1 MKTKA
6 STRNLAAFGM
16 IAALCVVTAP
26 FQSYAVNTGS
36 TYTALP
42 YGSGLGRDVRV
53 GDRYCAGDVT
63 KPVSVNAGNGVV
75 TTDKPITRTTDGG
88 YWYYASGSG
97 DCVPTKAFDN
107 GTNYSDSKSRALV
120 AWNKCGGK
128 LNIVYTLTNGTAHAI
143 GGYRIA
149 VDQKARAPKT
159 WTIYGSNDYNPA
171 NASPTTAGN
180 DMSSATWTIIDS
192 RSDETDWAE
201 PGYRTFT
208 CNGDYTT
215 AYQSIRIC
223 VTACNASD
231 WLTFAE
237 IEYYG
242 YYRSCAGDITTPV
255 SVTAGNGVVTTD
267 KPLTLNGTGGT
278 AAGIWYNNNKTD
290 AAYFCYPDRAF
301 DDRTEYS
308 SGQGRALARWSNC
321 GGQLSIVYTFT
332 NGMAHAIGGYRIIV
346 DQGGR
351 APKAWTIYGSND
363 YNPAN
368 ASPVTAGN
376 DMTASWSVI
385 DSRSNET
392 GWTNGGERTF
402 TCNGDCMTAYRSIR
416 ICVTACNASDW
427 LTFGEIEYFA
437 YCSGNPNG
445 GIPDLAEGGTA
456 TCRPA
461 QPTLWYSSNDGTRI
475 FDNSIG
481 TGMRGIVFGDVLAN
495 LNASVDMLYTFA
507 TPAPVNAYRMLP
519 ETDGNVPHVRPPKA
533 WRVIGSN
540 DYNPAD
546 RDVLT
551 NATWTVLD
559 ERHSE
564 TGWAKSESRIYTFTN
579 ATPYRTLRLQVLR
592 NNGGN
597 YLGDDYT
604 TIYELEYFALPTL
617 TVVGADNRPVHVLAL
632 DPNYAR
638 DYSASLATLY
648 KPGDTVTLLG
658 TPTDPNVS
666 ATCTGYTLET
676 FNASTGS
683 WTTTATGGETS
694 LTLELSAAPQRLTW
708 LYAAGVTYTLSAA
721 VDGAGTLDNTTVTA
735 AKGGTASFTATP
747 ADASQSVVWKGD
759 VAGATYSADGS
770 TITIPAD
777 FPRSIT
783 ATFET
788 PLAVSGRMT
797 IDPALRWNE
806 ETQPLG
812 SSSVPASVTA
822 GGTLD
827 VNYSEAVPGVTERGL
842 VTHTKE
848 WTVVGDGDDGKGVLQ
863 NNGTKTAYY
872 AFGKVHL
879 AGDASF
885 GGTTRFDFRP
895 NASSPVAP
903 DRVTLDQLEGVNATL
918 TVRCTNVVS
927 FADVNLKAIN
937 VAENAQF
944 GVANDSVVKTD
955 VANGGYLN
963 LAAGS
968 ELFLYDISDTT
979 LSGTAIAVNG
989 AGATILASDTKT
1001 NVVSAPITIAE
1012 GASLNLRGGTVAY
1025 ESAITGDLSM
1035 SGGTAYLRSAQTGTF
1050 TQRGGT
1056 LHIDDSYSG
1065 TVNSTGGRVD
1075 LYGTLPQSCTF
1086 TKTGGD
1092 LYIYEGFNDDV
1103 AASATT
1109 VYIMGS
1115 PAGGS
1120 LTKTGNNSVGIGN
1133 GSIDMPYIDLSN
1145 FTMTISDSDL
1155 YCRPKAGTTM
1165 VVEGLNVSFPTS
1177 NRAFCFSGASSS
1189 AGTWAC
1195 LTNMTVGAMR
1205 FLVGV
1210 NWGGTYCDVR
1220 LKDGT
1225 TITVEQVRLAYNSGA
1240 YGNTLII
1247 EPGATLNVT
1256 KQYVGANSGSGTV
1269 LAPSRVIVDGGTLDC
1284 SYPSLTDF
1292 VLTNAKSGNG
1302 WLILNDGLVKVG
1314 AKPIMIRNGTNND
1327 DDYRASSGVS
1337 QRLEINGG
1345 TFEFAGPSIANG
1357 TTISYGEA
1365 DVVFAGGTFRAS
1377 NDFRVEGYIPV
1388 LFRNNALTT
1397 STVARYANDEAFT
1410 LDVGGHKA
1418 TFTTA
1423 LSGEGNVI
1431 LTGAG
1436 TFAGTSEVQ
1445 GVISGSWIVDEGM
1458 TASLEGAASVLGGI
1472 FVGTGAS
1479 VAVDVATNRS
1489 AVFTGRAGGGLPGT
1503 ANCYT
1508 NAFNR
1513 IASGSTL
1520 GTITHNESLLFTKY
1534 AQGSRP
1540 FGDRNNTTAFAYGEF
1555 YVEED
1560 GTWYFKGVCDDR
1572 VLFYVDDELVLASTS
1587 ASDIATGSRE
1597 LSAGW
1602 HTFRHFCID
1611 NTGAFGHA
1619 QTVGYNTDGSSTYAD
1634 FSVKNL
1640 KMRPTSPAGGRNTVR
1655 RKYFAGNAGYESQRD
1670 YNWNLCCVANSSA
1683 ARAANQINDYE
1694 GWFYVPAEQ
1703 AGTWSFTLAAQSAL
1717 QIAGSDCLINWTSSA
1732 GTAEQITLAAG
1743 WHRYWAR
1750 YMGAAGTVTK
1760 VSIEG
1765 APAVT
1770 FGAENEAIWFSLCPD
1785 GYMQGDIWLA
1795 AGATLENKAANGAA
1809 SVTGEILAEGAG
1821 TTLRGAFSF
1830 DGGTLNFGTVPAA
1843 TRDLGSVIA
1852 IENPAAGYLA
1862 HATAVKVRF
1871 DGEPSSGLIKVC
1883 PAGGLTAEEAA
1894 AKLDITVA
1902 GAPLGRKFRVDVRN
1916 DTICLSRGG
1925 MMIIV
1930 R

>member
-1 MKTKA
+1 M
-6 STRNLAAFGM
+6 
-16 IAALCVVTAP
+16 
-26 FQSYAVNTGS
+26 
-36 TYTALP
+36 
-42 YGSGLGRDVRV
+42 
-53 GDRYCAGDVT
+53 GDRYCVGDVT
-63 KPVSVNAGNGVV
+63 KPVAVTTGNGVV
-75 TTDKPITRTTDGG
+75 TTDKPLTRSTNSG
-88 YWYYASGSG
+88 YWYYHSKSG

-107 GTNYSDSKSRALV
+107 NTDYSASTARALA
-120 AWNKCGGK
+120 AWNICGGQ
-128 LNIVYTLTNGTAHAI
+128 LSIVYTFTNGTAHAI

-149 VDQKARAPKT
+149 VDQSARAPKT
-159 WTIYGSNDYNPA
+159 WKIYGSNDYDPA
-171 NASPTTAGN
+171 NASPVTAGN
-180 DMSSATWTIIDS
+180 DMSSATWTEIDS
-192 RSDETDWAE
+192 RSNETGWTNA
-201 PGYRTFT
+201 GYRIFK
-208 CNGDYTT
+208 CNGDSTT

-242 YYRSCAGDITTPV
+242 YYSGD
-255 SVTAGNGVVTTD
+255 A
-267 KPLTLNGTGGT
+267 
-278 AAGIWYNNNKTD
+278 
-290 AAYFCYPDRAF
+290 
-301 DDRTEYS
+301 
-308 SGQGRALARWSNC
+308 
-321 GGQLSIVYTFT
+321 
-332 NGMAHAIGGYRIIV
+332 
-346 DQGGR
+346 
-351 APKAWTIYGSND
+351 
-363 YNPAN
+363 
-368 ASPVTAGN
+368 
-376 DMTASWSVI
+376 
-385 DSRSNET
+385 
-392 GWTNGGERTF
+392 
-402 TCNGDCMTAYRSIR
+402 
-416 ICVTACNASDW
+416 
-427 LTFGEIEYFA
+427 
-437 YCSGNPNG
+437 NG

-461 QPTLWYSSNDGTRI
+461 DPFYWYSGQTGVRV
-475 FDNSIG
+475 FDNSTG
-481 TGMRGIVFGDVLAN
+481 AGMRGIIFGNNLAN
-495 LNASVDMLYTFA
+495 LNASVDDIYTLPS
-507 TPAPVNAYRMLP
+507 PAPANAYRILA
-519 ETDGNVPHVRPPKA
+519 ETDASMLNIRPPKA
-533 WRVIGSN
+533 WRVLGSN
-540 DYNPAD
+540 GYNPAD
-546 RDVLT
+546 GDVLT

-559 ERHSE
+559 ERYSE
-564 TGWAKSESRIYTFTN
+564 TGWTKSEFRIYTFTN

-592 NNGGN
+592 NNGDSN
-597 YLGDDYT
+597 DDFRYDDYT
-604 TIYELEYFALPTL
+604 TIYELEYFALPAL
-617 TVVGADNRPVHVLAL
+617 TVVGADSRPQQILAL
-632 DPNYAR
+632 DPNLAR
-638 DYSASLATLY
+638 DYSASLATPY
-648 KPGDTVTLLG
+648 KPGDTVTLSG
-658 TPTDPNVS
+658 APTDPNVT

-676 FNASTGS
+676 FNASSGT
-683 WTTTATGGETS
+683 WTTTATGNETS
-694 LTLELSAAPQRLTW
+694 LTLTLAAAPQRLTW
-708 LYAAGVTYTLSAA
+708 LYAGGVTYTLSAA
-721 VDGAGTLDNTTVTA
+721 VDGAGTLDNATATV

-747 ADASQSVVWKGD
+747 TDASQSVVWKGD
-759 VAGATYSADGS
+759 VAGAAYSADGR

-777 FPRSIT
+777 FPRSVT

-788 PLAVSGRMT
+788 PLAVASRLT
-797 IDPALRWNE
+797 IDPALHWNE
-806 ETQPLG
+806 ETFPLG
-812 SSSVPASVTA
+812 SPSVPASVVA
-822 GGTLD
+822 GGTVD
-827 VNYSEAVPGVTERGL
+827 INYSEQIPGLTERGL
-842 VTHTKE
+842 VTHAKE
-848 WTVVGDGDDGKGVLQ
+848 WTIVGDGDDGKGALQ
-863 NNGTKTAYY
+863 NNGTNTAYY
-872 AFGKVHL
+872 AFGKIHL

-885 GGTTRFDFRP
+885 GGTTRFDVRP

-903 DRVTLDQLEGVNATL
+903 DRATIDQLDGVDATL
-918 TVRCTNVVS
+918 TIRGTNAVS
-927 FADVNLKAIN
+927 YADVNLKAIN
-937 VAENAQF
+937 VAENARL
-944 GVANDSVVKTD
+944 GVSNDSRINTD

-963 LAAGS
+963 FDAGS
-968 ELFLYDISDTT
+968 SLCFYRVSDNA
-979 LSGTAIAVNG
+979 LDGTAIAVNG
-989 AGATILASDTKT
+989 AGVTILADDTVT
-1001 NVVSAPITIAE
+1001 NVVSAPITVAAG
-1012 GASLNLRGGTVAY
+1012 GALTQTTGTIAY
-1025 ESAITGDLSM
+1025 ESPITGDISL

-1050 TQRGGT
+1050 TQTGGT
-1056 LHIDDSYSG
+1056 LYIGDSYSG

-1075 LYGTLPQSCTF
+1075 LYGTLPQDCTF

-1103 AASATT
+1103 TASATT

-1120 LTKTGNNSVGIGN
+1120 LTRTGNGTVYIDN
-1133 GSIDMPYIDLSN
+1133 GSFDMPYVDLSN
-1145 FTMTISDSDL
+1145 FPMTISGADL

-1165 VVEGLNVSFPTS
+1165 VVDGLNVSFPTS
-1177 NRAFCFSGASSS
+1177 ENRSLCFSGASSS

-1195 LTNMTVGAMR
+1195 LTNMTVAARR

-1210 NWGGTYCDVR
+1210 NGGGGIYCDVR

-1225 TITVEQVRLAYNSGA
+1225 AITVEQVRLAYNSGA

-1256 KQYVGANSGSGTV
+1256 KQYVGAQSGSGTV
-1269 LAPSRVIVDGGTLDC
+1269 LAPCRVIVDGGTLDC
-1284 SYPSLTDF
+1284 SYSSLTDF

-1314 AKPIMIRNGTNND
+1314 ARPIYIRNGQND

-1345 TFEFAGPSIANG
+1345 TFEFAGSSIVND

-1377 NDFRVEGYIPV
+1377 NNFLVEGYIPV

-1410 LDVGGHKA
+1410 LDVGGRTA

-1479 VAVDVATNRS
+1479 VTVDVATNRS
-1489 AVFTGRAGGGLPGT
+1489 AVFTARAGGGLPGT

-1540 FGDRNNTTAFAYGEF
+1540 FGDRNYSTAFAYGEF
-1555 YVEED
+1555 YVEEA
-1560 GTWYFKGVCDDR
+1560 GTWNFKGVCDDR
-1572 VLFYVDDELVLASTS
+1572 VLFYVDDEIVLETTASSTP
-1587 ASDIATGSRE
+1587 ATGSKE

-1670 YNWNLCCVANSSA
+1670 YNWTLCCVTNSSTV
-1683 ARAANQINDYE
+1683 RAANQINDYE

-1703 AGTWSFTLAAQSAL
+1703 AGTWTFTPAAQSAL
-1717 QIAGSDCLINWTSSA
+1717 QIDGSGCLINWTSST
-1732 GTAEQITLAAG
+1732 GTAEPITLAAG

-1843 TRDLGSVIA
+1843 TRDLSSVIA

-1862 HATAVKVRF
+1862 HAAAVKVRF

-1902 GAPLGRKFRVDVRN
+1902 GVPLGRKFKVDVRN

>member
-1 MKTKA
+1 MKTYNFVLAGAVAFAVAMGAVFSSFAA
-6 STRNLAAFGM
+6 STG
-16 IAALCVVTAP
+16 VE
-26 FQSYAVNTGS
+26 YATV
-36 TYTALP
+36 P
-42 YGSGLGRDVRV
+42 YGNGLGRDVLA
-53 GDRYCAGDVT
+53 GDRYCVGDVT
-63 KPVSVNAGNGVV
+63 KPVSVTTGSGVV
-75 TTDKPITRTTDGG
+75 TTDKPLTPNGSKGG
-88 YWYYASGSG
+88 TSAGFWYDNNAKTESSY
-97 DCVPTKAFDN
+97 CYPHKAFDN
-107 GTNYSDSKSRALV
+107 NSDYSSSTGRAL
-120 AWNKCGGK
+120 AKWDKCGGR
-128 LNIVYTLTNGTAHAI
+128 LSIVYTFTNGTAHAI

-149 VDQKARAPKT
+149 IQNKSRAPKT
-159 WTIYGSNDYNPA
+159 WTIEGSNDYDPA
-171 NASPTTAGN
+171 NASPA
-180 DMSSATWTIIDS
+180 
-192 RSDETDWAE
+192 
-201 PGYRTFT
+201 
-208 CNGDYTT
+208 
-215 AYQSIRIC
+215 
-223 VTACNASD
+223 
-231 WLTFAE
+231 
-237 IEYYG
+237 
-242 YYRSCAGDITTPV
+242 
-255 SVTAGNGVVTTD
+255 
-267 KPLTLNGTGGT
+267 
-278 AAGIWYNNNKTD
+278 
-290 AAYFCYPDRAF
+290 
-301 DDRTEYS
+301 
-308 SGQGRALARWSNC
+308 
-321 GGQLSIVYTFT
+321 
-332 NGMAHAIGGYRIIV
+332 
-346 DQGGR
+346 
-351 APKAWTIYGSND
+351 
-363 YNPAN
+363 
-368 ASPVTAGN
+368 TAGN
-376 DMTASWSVI
+376 DMTATWKVI
-385 DSRSNET
+385 DTRSNET
-392 GWTNGGERTF
+392 SWGADGGYRTYK
-402 TCNGDCMTAYRSIR
+402 CNGDYTNAYQSIR
-416 ICVTACNASDW
+416 IHVTACNAKDW
-427 LTFGEIEYFA
+427 LDFADIEY
-437 YCSGNPNG
+437 YGYYSGDAAG

-461 QPTLWYSSNDGTRI
+461 QPSFWYSGNDGTRI
-475 FDNSIG
+475 FDNNIG
-481 TGMRGIVFGDVLAN
+481 VGMRGIVHGDCLAN
-495 LNASVDMLYTFA
+495 LNASADMLYTFA
-507 TPAPVNAYRMLP
+507 RPAPANAYRMLP
-519 ETDGNVPHVRPPKA
+519 ETDGTFVQVRAPKA

-540 DYNPAD
+540 DYDPAD
-546 RDVLT
+546 GDVLT

-597 YLGDDYT
+597 YYGDDYT

-617 TVVGADNRPVHVLAL
+617 TVVGADNRPVQVLAL

-638 DYSASLATLY
+638 DYSASLATPY
-648 KPGDTVTLLG
+648 KPGDTITLSG
-658 TPTDPNVS
+658 TPADPNVS
-666 ATCTGYTLET
+666 AICTGYALET
-676 FNASTGS
+676 FNAATGQ
-683 WTTTATGGETS
+683 WTSTATGSETS
-694 LTLELSAAPQRLTW
+694 LTLTLSAAPQRLTW

-721 VDGAGTLDNTTVTA
+721 VDGAGTLDNTTVTV
-735 AKGGTASFTATP
+735 AKGGTASFTAMP

-759 VAGATYSADGS
+759 VAGAAYSAHGR
-770 TITIPAD
+770 TITVPAD
-777 FPRSIT
+777 APRSVT

-788 PLAVSGRMT
+788 PIAVTDRLT
-797 IDPALRWNE
+797 IASALRWNE
-806 ETQPLG
+806 NTWPLG
-812 SSSVPASVTA
+812 SPLVPAAVAA
-822 GGTLD
+822 GGTVD
-827 VNYSEAVPGVTERGL
+827 VNYNEQVSGVTERGL

-848 WTVVGDGDDGKGVLQ
+848 WTVVGDGDDGKGALQ
-863 NNGTKTAYY
+863 NNGTKAAYY

-885 GGTTRFDFRP
+885 GGTTRFDLRP
-895 NASSPVAP
+895 NANSPVAP
-903 DRVTLDQLEGVNATL
+903 DRATLDQLEGVNATL

-927 FADVNLKAIN
+927 FADVSLKAIN

-955 VANGGYLN
+955 VANGGSLN

-968 ELFLYDISDTT
+968 DLFLYDVSDTA

-989 AGATILASDTKT
+989 AGATIFASDSKT
-1001 NVVSAPITIAE
+1001 NVVSAPIAIAE
-1012 GASLNLRGGTVAY
+1012 GASLNQRGGTIAY
-1025 ESAITGDLSM
+1025 ESAIAGDLSM

-1050 TQRGGT
+1050 TQTGGT
-1056 LHIDDSYSG
+1056 LLIGDSYSG
-1065 TVNSTGGRVD
+1065 TVNSSGGRVD
-1075 LYGTLPQSCTF
+1075 LRGTLPQSCTF

-1120 LTKTGNNSVGIGN
+1120 LTKTDTASVGIGN
-1133 GSIDMPYIDLSN
+1133 GSVDIPYIDLSN
-1145 FTMTISDSDL
+1145 FAMTISGSDL

-1165 VVEGLNVSFPTS
+1165 VVEGVNVSFPTS
-1177 NRAFCFSGASSS
+1177 ENRSFCFSGAASS
-1189 AGTWAC
+1189 ASTWVC
-1195 LTNMTVGAMR
+1195 LTNMTVSARR

-1210 NWGGTYCDVR
+1210 NWGGTCCDVR

-1256 KQYVGANSGSGTV
+1256 KQYVGAQLGSGTV
-1269 LAPSRVIVDGGTLDC
+1269 LAPCRVIVDGGTLDC
-1284 SYPSLTDF
+1284 SFSSLTDF
-1292 VLTNAKSGNG
+1292 VLTNAKSANG
-1302 WLILNDGLVKVG
+1302 WLILNSGVVRVG
-1314 AKPIMIRNGTNND
+1314 ARPLVIRNGSND
-1327 DDYRASSGVS
+1327 DDYRATSGVS

-1345 TFEFAGPSIANG
+1345 TFEFAGPLIENG

-1377 NDFRVEGYIPV
+1377 NNFLVEGYIPV
-1388 LFRNNALTT
+1388 LFRNNAADT

-1410 LDVGGHKA
+1410 LDVGGRTA
-1418 TFTTA
+1418 TFMTA
-1423 LSGEGNVI
+1423 LSGDGNVI

-1436 TFAGTSEVQ
+1436 TFAGTNEVQ

-1458 TASLEGAASVLGGI
+1458 TASLEGAASVLGNVA
-1472 FVGTGAS
+1472 VGTGAS
-1479 VAVDVATNRS
+1479 VTVDVATNRS
-1489 AVFTGRAGGGLPGT
+1489 AVFTARAGGGLPGT

-1540 FGDRNNTTAFAYGEF
+1540 FGDRNYSTAFAYGEF
-1555 YVEED
+1555 YVEEA
-1560 GTWYFKGVCDDR
+1560 GAWHFKGVCDDR

-1587 ASDIATGSRE
+1587 AFDVATGSRE

-1670 YNWNLCCVANSSA
+1670 YDWNLCCVTNSSA
-1683 ARAANQINDYE
+1683 ARAANQVNDYE

-1703 AGTWSFTLAAQSAL
+1703 AGTWTFTLAAQSAL
-1717 QIAGSDCLINWTSSA
+1717 QIDGGGCLINWTSSA
-1732 GTAEQITLAAG
+1732 GTAEPITLTAG

-1785 GYMQGDIWLA
+1785 GYMQGNIWLA

-1809 SVTGEILAEGAG
+1809 SVTGEILADGAG

-1843 TRDLGSVIA
+1843 TRDLSSVIA
-1852 IENPAAGYLA
+1852 IENQAAGYLA
-1862 HATAVKVRF
+1862 HAAAVKVRF

-1894 AKLDITVA
+1894 AKLDVTVS
-1902 GAPLGRKFRVDVRN
+1902 GAPPAKRFKVEVR
-1916 DTICLSRGG
+1916 DGTVCLARSGFAL
-1925 MMIIV
+1925 IV

>member
-1 MKTKA
+1 
-6 STRNLAAFGM
+6 
-16 IAALCVVTAP
+16 
-26 FQSYAVNTGS
+26 
-36 TYTALP
+36 
-42 YGSGLGRDVRV
+42 
-53 GDRYCAGDVT
+53 
-63 KPVSVNAGNGVV
+63 
-75 TTDKPITRTTDGG
+75 
-88 YWYYASGSG
+88 
-97 DCVPTKAFDN
+97 
-107 GTNYSDSKSRALV
+107 
-120 AWNKCGGK
+120 
-128 LNIVYTLTNGTAHAI
+128 
-143 GGYRIA
+143 
-149 VDQKARAPKT
+149 
-159 WTIYGSNDYNPA
+159 
-171 NASPTTAGN
+171 
-180 DMSSATWTIIDS
+180 
-192 RSDETDWAE
+192 
-201 PGYRTFT
+201 
-208 CNGDYTT
+208 
-215 AYQSIRIC
+215 
-223 VTACNASD
+223 
-231 WLTFAE
+231 
-237 IEYYG
+237 
-242 YYRSCAGDITTPV
+242 
-255 SVTAGNGVVTTD
+255 
-267 KPLTLNGTGGT
+267 
-278 AAGIWYNNNKTD
+278 
-290 AAYFCYPDRAF
+290 
-301 DDRTEYS
+301 
-308 SGQGRALARWSNC
+308 
-321 GGQLSIVYTFT
+321 
-332 NGMAHAIGGYRIIV
+332 
-346 DQGGR
+346 
-351 APKAWTIYGSND
+351 
-363 YNPAN
+363 
-368 ASPVTAGN
+368 
-376 DMTASWSVI
+376 
-385 DSRSNET
+385 
-392 GWTNGGERTF
+392 
-402 TCNGDCMTAYRSIR
+402 
-416 ICVTACNASDW
+416 
-427 LTFGEIEYFA
+427 
-437 YCSGNPNG
+437 
-445 GIPDLAEGGTA
+445 
-456 TCRPA
+456 
-461 QPTLWYSSNDGTRI
+461 
-475 FDNSIG
+475 
-481 TGMRGIVFGDVLAN
+481 
-495 LNASVDMLYTFA
+495 MLYTFA

-597 YLGDDYT
+597 YYGDDYT

-638 DYSASLATLY
+638 DYSASLATPY
-648 KPGDTVTLLG
+648 KPGDTITLSG
-658 TPTDPNVS
+658 MPTDPNVS

-721 VDGAGTLDNTTVTA
+721 VDGAGTLDNTTVTV

-812 SSSVPASVTA
+812 SSSVPASVAA

-863 NNGTKTAYY
+863 NNGTKNAYY

-927 FADVNLKAIN
+927 FADVDLKAIN

-955 VANGGYLN
+955 VANGGSLN
-963 LAAGS
+963 FAAGS
-968 ELFLYDISDTT
+968 ELFLYNISDTT

-989 AGATILASDTKT
+989 AGVTILASDTKT

-1210 NWGGTYCDVR
+1210 NWGGTCCDVR
-1220 LKDGT
+1220 LKEGT

-1256 KQYVGANSGSGTV
+1256 KQYVGAQSGSDTV
-1269 LAPSRVIVDGGTLDC
+1269 LLPSRVIVDGGTLDC
-1284 SYPSLTDF
+1284 SYSSLTDF

-1314 AKPIMIRNGTNND
+1314 AKPIMIRNGTND

-1489 AVFTGRAGGGLPGT
+1489 AVFTARAGGGLPGT

-1555 YVEED
+1555 YVEEA

-1640 KMRPTSPAGGRNTVR
+1640 KMRPTSPVGGRNTVR

-1670 YNWNLCCVANSSA
+1670 YNWNLCCVTNSSA
-1683 ARAANQINDYE
+1683 VRAANQINDYE

-1703 AGTWSFTLAAQSAL
+1703 AGTWTFTPAAQSAL
-1717 QIAGSDCLINWTSSA
+1717 QIDGSGCLINWTSSA
-1732 GTAEQITLAAG
+1732 GTAEPITLAAG

-1750 YMGAAGTVTK
+1750 YMGVAGTVTK

>member
-1 MKTKA
+1 MNMKA
-6 STRNLAAFGM
+6 SKRSLAAFGM
-16 IAALCVVTAP
+16 IAALCVVAATS
-26 FQSYAVNTGS
+26 QSYAMNTGS

-63 KPVSVNAGNGVV
+63 KPVAVNTGNGVV
-75 TTDKPITRTTDGG
+75 TTDKPLTRNTDGG

-107 GTNYSDSKSRALV
+107 GTNYSDSKSRALA
-120 AWNKCGGK
+120 AWNK
-128 LNIVYTLTNGTAHAI
+128 
-143 GGYRIA
+143 
-149 VDQKARAPKT
+149 
-159 WTIYGSNDYNPA
+159 
-171 NASPTTAGN
+171 
-180 DMSSATWTIIDS
+180 
-192 RSDETDWAE
+192 
-201 PGYRTFT
+201 
-208 CNGDYTT
+208 
-215 AYQSIRIC
+215 
-223 VTACNASD
+223 
-231 WLTFAE
+231 
-237 IEYYG
+237 
-242 YYRSCAGDITTPV
+242 
-255 SVTAGNGVVTTD
+255 
-267 KPLTLNGTGGT
+267 
-278 AAGIWYNNNKTD
+278 
-290 AAYFCYPDRAF
+290 
-301 DDRTEYS
+301 
-308 SGQGRALARWSNC
+308 C

-332 NGMAHAIGGYRIIV
+332 NGTAHAIGGYRIIV
-346 DQGGR
+346 DQSGR

-368 ASPVTAGN
+368 ASPATAGN
-376 DMTASWSVI
+376 DMTASWTVI

-392 GWTNGGERTF
+392 GWTNGYERTF

-481 TGMRGIVFGDVLAN
+481 IGMRGIVFGDVLAN

-597 YLGDDYT
+597 YYGDDYT

-638 DYSASLATLY
+638 DYSASLATPY
-648 KPGDTVTLLG
+648 KPGDTVTLSG

-759 VAGATYSADGS
+759 VAGATYSADGN

-812 SSSVPASVTA
+812 SSSVPASVAA

-863 NNGTKTAYY
+863 NNGTKNAYY

-927 FADVNLKAIN
+927 FADVDLKAIN

-968 ELFLYDISDTT
+968 DLFLFDVSDTA

-989 AGATILASDTKT
+989 VGATILASDNKT
-1001 NVVSAPITIAE
+1001 NVISAPISIAE
-1012 GASLNLRGGTVAY
+1012 GASLNQRGGTVAY

-1035 SGGTAYLRSAQTGTF
+1035 SGGTAYLRSTQTGTF

-1155 YCRPKAGTTM
+1155 YCRPRAGTTM

-1489 AVFTGRAGGGLPGT
+1489 AVFTARAGGGLPGT

-1520 GTITHNESLLFTKY
+1520 GTITHNESLLFTNF
-1534 AQGSRP
+1534 AQADRP
-1540 FGDRNNTTAFAYGEF
+1540 FGNRNNSTSFAYGEF
-1555 YVEED
+1555 YVEEA

-1572 VLFYVDDELVLASTS
+1572 LLFYVDDEIVLETTASSTPV
-1587 ASDIATGSRE
+1587 TGSKE

-1611 NTGAFGHA
+1611 NGGAFGHA

-1634 FSVKNL
+1634 FSVKSL
-1640 KMRPTSPAGGRNTVR
+1640 RMRPASPAGGRNVVR
-1655 RKYFAGNAGYESQRD
+1655 RKHFAGNAGYESQRD
-1670 YNWNLCCVANSSA
+1670 YNWTLCCVTNSSA
-1683 ARAANQINDYE
+1683 ARVANQVNDYE
-1694 GWFYVPAEQ
+1694 GWFYVPTEQ
-1703 AGTWSFTLAAQSAL
+1703 AGTWTFTPAAQSAL
-1717 QIAGSDCLINWTSSA
+1717 QIDGSGCLINWTSSA
-1732 GTAEQITLAAG
+1732 GTAEPITLAAG

-1760 VSIEG
+1760 VSIDG

-1843 TRDLGSVIA
+1843 TRDLSSVIA

-1862 HATAVKVRF
+1862 HAAAVKVRF

>member
-1 MKTKA
+1 MKNTVDVMIAEKRA
-6 STRNLAAFGM
+6 DGHMGGIIAAFAVTVSV
-16 IAALCVVTAP
+16 ILPSFAA
-26 FQSYAVNTGS
+26 NTGT
-36 TYTALP
+36 TYATVT
-42 YGSGLGRDVRV
+42 YGSGLGRDVLV

-63 KPVSVNAGNGVV
+63 KPVS
-75 TTDKPITRTTDGG
+75 
-88 YWYYASGSG
+88 
-97 DCVPTKAFDN
+97 
-107 GTNYSDSKSRALV
+107 L
-120 AWNKCGGK
+120 
-128 LNIVYTLTNGTAHAI
+128 
-143 GGYRIA
+143 
-149 VDQKARAPKT
+149 
-159 WTIYGSNDYNPA
+159 
-171 NASPTTAGN
+171 
-180 DMSSATWTIIDS
+180 
-192 RSDETDWAE
+192 
-201 PGYRTFT
+201 
-208 CNGDYTT
+208 
-215 AYQSIRIC
+215 
-223 VTACNASD
+223 
-231 WLTFAE
+231 
-237 IEYYG
+237 
-242 YYRSCAGDITTPV
+242 
-255 SVTAGNGVVTTD
+255 TAGNGVVTTD

-278 AAGIWYNNNKTD
+278 SAGMWYNNNKT
-290 AAYFCYPDRAF
+290 AASYFCYPDRAF
-301 DDRTEYS
+301 DNKTEYT
-308 SGQGRALARWSNC
+308 SGLDRALARWSNC

-332 NGMAHAIGGYRIIV
+332 NGTAYAIGGYRIIV
-346 DQGGR
+346 DQGAR
-351 APKAWTIYGSND
+351 APKTWKIYGSND
-363 YNPAN
+363 YDPAN
-368 ASPVTAGN
+368 GSPTTAGN
-376 DMTASWSVI
+376 DMSSATWTEI
-385 DSRSNET
+385 DSRSNEN
-392 GWTNGGERTF
+392 GWSNYGSRTF
-402 TCNGDCMTAYRSIR
+402 KCKGNTTTAFQSIR

-437 YCSGNPNG
+437 YYDGYSDG
-445 GIPDLAEGGTA
+445 GVPDLAEGGVA

-461 QPTLWYSSNDGTRI
+461 DSSRWYNNNDGRRL
-475 FDNSIG
+475 FDNSY
-481 TGMRGIVFGDVLAN
+481 TNGMRGIIHGDTLAN
-495 LNASVDMLYTFA
+495 MNASYDVLYTF
-507 TPAPVNAYRMLP
+507 TNTVPVNAYRMLP
-519 ETDGNVPHVRPPKA
+519 ETDGNVLHVRPPKA

-597 YLGDDYT
+597 YYGDDYT
-604 TIYELEYFALPTL
+604 TIYELEYFALPSL
-617 TVVGADNRPVHVLAL
+617 TVVGADNRPVQVLAL

-638 DYSASLATLY
+638 DYSASLATPY
-648 KPGDTVTLLG
+648 KPGDTITLSG

-812 SSSVPASVTA
+812 SSFVPASVAA

-827 VNYSEAVPGVTERGL
+827 VNYSETVRGVTERGL

-863 NNGTKTAYY
+863 NNGTKAAYY

-927 FADVNLKAIN
+927 FADVDLKAIN

-955 VANGGYLN
+955 VANGGSLN

-968 ELFLYDISDTT
+968 DLFLYDVSDTA

-989 AGATILASDTKT
+989 AGATIFASDSKT
-1001 NVVSAPITIAE
+1001 NVVSAPIAIAE
-1012 GASLNLRGGTVAY
+1012 GASLNQRGGTIAY
-1025 ESAITGDLSM
+1025 ESAIAGDLSM

-1050 TQRGGT
+1050 TQTGGT
-1056 LHIDDSYSG
+1056 LLIGDSYSG
-1065 TVNSTGGRVD
+1065 TVNSSGGRVD
-1075 LYGTLPQSCTF
+1075 LRGTLPSSCTF

-1115 PAGGS
+1115 PVGGS
-1120 LTKTGNNSVGIGN
+1120 LTKTGNNTVYIGN
-1133 GSIDMPYIDLSN
+1133 GSVDMPYIDLSN

-1165 VVEGLNVSFPTS
+1165 VVEGLNVSFPKS

-1189 AGTWAC
+1189 VGTWAC
-1195 LTNMTVGAMR
+1195 LTNMTVAAMR
-1205 FLVGV
+1205 CLIGV
-1210 NWGGTYCDVR
+1210 NGGGGIYCDVR

-1225 TITVEQVRLAYNSGA
+1225 TVTVEQVRLAYNSGA

-1256 KQYVGANSGSGTV
+1256 KQYVGAQSGSDTV
-1269 LAPSRVIVDGGTLDC
+1269 LLPSRVIVDGGTLDC
-1284 SYPSLTDF
+1284 SYSSLTDF

-1314 AKPIMIRNGTNND
+1314 ARPIYIRNNLND
-1327 DDYRASSGVS
+1327 DEYRAASGVS

-1345 TFEFAGPSIANG
+1345 TLEFAGPSIDNG

-1479 VAVDVATNRS
+1479 VTVDVATNRS
-1489 AVFTGRAGGGLPGT
+1489 AVFTARAGGGLPGT

-1540 FGDRNNTTAFAYGEF
+1540 FGDRNNSTAFAYGEF

-1560 GTWYFKGVCDDR
+1560 GTWHFKGVCDDR

-1670 YNWNLCCVANSSA
+1670 YNWTLCCVTNSSA
-1683 ARAANQINDYE
+1683 VRAANQINDYE

-1703 AGTWSFTLAAQSAL
+1703 AGTWTFTPAAQSAL
-1717 QIAGSDCLINWTSSA
+1717 QIDGSGCLINWTSSA
-1732 GTAEQITLAAG
+1732 GTAEPITLAAG

-1750 YMGAAGTVTK
+1750 YLGAAGTVTK
-1760 VSIEG
+1760 VSIGG

-1809 SVTGEILAEGAG
+1809 SVTGEILADGAG

-1843 TRDLGSVIA
+1843 TRDLSSVIA

-1862 HATAVKVRF
+1862 HAAVVKVRF